1 MSKKQTWLKGEFSYP
16 GYLKKLAKHKDFVK
30 QAIEW
35 LTDCEWG
42 DVDENDIRDMHP
54 LVITRAVQLH
64 YHGGVKQFI
73 KDGLIL

>member
-1 MSKKQTWLKGEFSYP
+1 MSKTWLKDQFSYP
-16 GYLKKLAKHKDFVK
+16 VTLVESLAKHKDFVK